1 MKVILTEDIR
11 NLGPAG
17 EVVEVKDGYA
27 RNYLIPKNLAVKASK
42 ANLSRVEQIKTARA
56 NREERRKKK
65 LATLAES
72 LEGLS
77 IDIPVQVGDDEK
89 IYGAVTQHMVLE
101 ALRGRGFNLERKAV
115 QLEEPIKQLGVYNIE
130 IKLHAE
136 VRPQIRI
143 WVVSV

>member
-17 EVVEVKDGYA
+17 EVIEVKDGYA

-42 ANLSRVEQIKTARA
+42 ANLSRVDQIKTTRA

>member
-1 MKVILTEDIR
+1 MKVILTEDIN